1 MWVSHAIVDLQ
12 LTLHMQKSLQLGTLW
27 VLLLTRRVG
36 PKPSVWEPADSR
48 VQQKLWCSAP
58 ISSHRMEKRWKR
70 DEINNV
76 HCPVQYIWKIFR
88 QSASL
93 WRKECVVR
101 TFWFCTLILLM
112 KPLAL
117 PVIAATPSVQTLMQF
132 FQLRPPHSRY
142 SLVTQYIS
150 SSVVFFAANTCRTK
164 SSHKFLHQIP
174 QNPKV
179 VLGHSRL
186 LIHQLAERI
195 FQIAWFSLRPRLLC
209 LSSKVVAYICDLF
222 SCLWAYHFVN
232 NSRTGWYYDLFGNS
246 VGLFSLSYYFGYQVA
261 SQCIFWNFCTLE
273 HHLFLTA
280 VFAFQTNKIFLTLVG
295 MWWVIGCQM
304 SFQLAGYHCLVGQF
318 HIPHISHSSSA

>member
-142 SLVTQYIS
+142 SVVTQYSS
-150 SSVVFFAANTCRTK
+150 SSVVFLRQTLAEQKVLTNFSIK
-164 SSHKFLHQIP
+164 SHKTQ
-174 QNPKV
+174 K
-179 VLGHSRL
+179 
-186 LIHQLAERI
+186 
-195 FQIAWFSLRPRLLC
+195 LC
-209 LSSKVVAYICDLF
+209 LATHVCWFINLQREF
-222 SCLWAYHFVN
+222 S
-232 NSRTGWYYDLFGNS
+232 R
-246 VGLFSLSYYFGYQVA
+246 
-261 SQCIFWNFCTLE
+261 
-273 HHLFLTA
+273 
-280 VFAFQTNKIFLTLVG
+280 
-295 MWWVIGCQM
+295 
-304 SFQLAGYHCLVGQF
+304 
-318 HIPHISHSSSA
+318 